1 MALFFQINCDLIHH
15 VFIFKILSMFRTK
28 LLNEVTKKDS
38 GKTVTISGWVN
49 RRRDHGGIIFVDLRD
64 RYGVVQIH
72 SDPQKFKEAHATL
85 DQCRS
90 EFVIKVEGTVMAR
103 PDDMI
108 NPNMDSGEIEVM
120 AEKVEILT
128 ASQTPPFEVDQD
140 KDISEELRLKYRYID
155 LRRERVKANM
165 IARSKIFKYIRDF
178 MDKEDFLEIETPIM
192 IKGTPEGSREYI
204 VPSRLYPD
212 NFYVLPQS
220 PQQLKQLLMV
230 AGYDKYFQ
238 LARCFRDEDQRGD
251 RQPEFTQLDIEMSF
265 VEMEDV
271 IEINERLI
279 KGVFET
285 FAKGKKIDKEIVRL
299 TYEEA
304 MNSYGSDKPDMRF
317 DMPLSDISDLVE
329 TSEFGVFANTVT
341 GGGVVK
347 GLRVEKGA
355 EFTRKQ
361 IDDLEA
367 YAKELGAKGLAYLVL
382 QEDGGFKSPI
392 AKFFKEEELK
402 AIAERC
408 DAVKGDIIFFAADR
422 WVKCCEYLGAAR
434 LRIGDELKLRDPER
448 FVFCWV
454 THFPLFEYDDA
465 EENLNSVHHPFTSP
479 SLSDLELLDTEPEKA
494 LSESYDIVVNGVELG
509 GGSIRIHDA
518 KLQAKMFKIL
528 GISDEDA
535 ERRFGHILKAFT
547 YGVPPHGGIAWGLDR
562 LVMIIQGEPN
572 IREVIPFPKDQ
583 QARDL
588 MLGAPSQL
596 PMETLRE
603 ANISLLKKDKK

>member
-1 MALFFQINCDLIHH
+1 
-15 VFIFKILSMFRTK
+15 MFRTK

-38 GKTVTISGWVN
+38 GDKVTLSGWVH

-64 RYGVVQIH
+64 RYGLVQIH
-72 SDPQKFKEAHATL
+72 SDPQKFAEAHALL
-85 DQCRS
+85 DDCRS
-90 EFVIKVEGTVMAR
+90 EFVIKVEGTVMNR
-103 PDDMI
+103 PDNMV
-108 NPNMDSGEIEVM
+108 NPKMESGEIEVM
-120 AEKVEILT
+120 AEKVEILS
-128 ASQTPPFEVDQD
+128 ASETPPFEVDQD
-140 KDISEELRLKYRYID
+140 KDLPEDLRLKYRYID
-155 LRRERVKANM
+155 LRRARMKNNM
-165 IARSKIFKYIRDF
+165 IVRSKVFKFIRDF

-204 VPSRLYPD
+204 VPSRLYPE

-265 VEMEDV
+265 VDMEDV
-271 IEINERLI
+271 IDINERLL
-279 KGVFET
+279 KEVFNT
-285 FAKGKKIDKEIVRL
+285 FCKDKKVGKEIVRL

-317 DMPLSDISDLVE
+317 DIPLSDISDLVADC
-329 TSEFGVFANTVT
+329 EFGVFKNTVD

-347 GLRVEKGA
+347 ALRVEKGS

-361 IDDLEA
+361 IDDLES
-367 YAKELGAKGLAYLVL
+367 YIKELGAKGLAYLVV
-382 QEDGGFKSPI
+382 QEDGYKSPI
-392 AKFFKEEELK
+392 AKFFKDEELD

-408 DAVKGDIIFFAADR
+408 GALTGDIIFFAADK
-422 WVKCCEYLGAAR
+422 WNKCCEYLGAAR
-434 LRIGDELKLRDPER
+434 LKIGDILELRDPNH

-465 EENLNSVHHPFTSP
+465 GENLNSVHHPFTSP
-479 SLSDLELLDTEPEKA
+479 SLEDLDLLDTNPEKA
-494 LSESYDIVVNGVELG
+494 LSESYDIVINGVELG

-518 KLQAKMFKIL
+518 KLQAKMFKLL

-547 YGVPPHGGIAWGLDR
+547 YGVPPHGGVAWGLDR
-562 LVMIIQGEPN
+562 LIMLMQGELN

-588 MLGAPSQL
+588 MLGAPSEL
-596 PMETLRE
+596 PMSTLRE
-603 ANISLLKKDKK
+603 ANISLLKKGKK